1 MDQMMQVLNTR
12 FCFLEIS
19 ETNSIWKCNEENL
32 IFPVER
38 ERELIRTWTCVS
50 VPADVLLKST
60 KNKSLT
66 EILTYWYWWDL
77 SSELGLIPEIP
88 FQFYVCN
95 LERVRA
101 RRRNVSVWIRCKCSI
116 DSLIKTPQLLVSSWW
131 RYQSLDISQLF
142 RHSPCQPD
150 QTTPTSST
158 MAMSG
163 VKLTEACKTLY
174 DDIQKGKKYRWVCPG
189 VHEYMSTV
197 YSSHIQSGT
206 ESSTYPGEWST
217 WRRSGLST
225 KTTMTS

>member
-1 MDQMMQVLNTR
+1 MRSLIWIGAHSRDPLSVLCLR
-12 FCFLEIS
+12 
-19 ETNSIWKCNEENL
+19 
-32 IFPVER
+32 P
-38 ERELIRTWTCVS
+38 
-50 VPADVLLKST
+50 
-60 KNKSLT
+60 
-66 EILTYWYWWDL
+66 
-77 SSELGLIPEIP
+77 
-88 FQFYVCN
+88 
-95 LERVRA
+95 RVRA
-101 RRRNVSVWIRCKCSI
+101 GRRNVSVWIRCKCSI

-150 QTTPTSST
+150 ETTPTNST

-217 WRRSGLST
+217 WRRSGLAR
-225 KTTMTS
+225 TTTRTSWWTSWRRTGRRTTVDLPVSCQLRAPSSP